1 MKHLWPIS
9 LPIKEDEL
17 LSSWLIR
24 NALANGSDPM
34 TWTWFFWGK
43 WRPWTIDI
51 DRHCPDEK
59 LLAISNNFFGI
70 ESLEQATLTPTI
82 LNIVGKQPP
91 LKQAWPWVTR
101 LGSRNRER
109 TGGLRFCPE
118 CLKEEP
124 IYFRKSWRLS
134 WNHTCTKHGVL
145 LQEYCPSCSSPITP
159 HKSDFNKP
167 ELHICKRCGFDLS
180 LIKNEYTSK
189 EPIQVQNLLNRAISS
204 KDCHLP
210 WDMESNS
217 ELFSTIRYFY
227 KFINLATKSEI
238 NADIALCNKLDIDTS
253 LQSTVIT
260 IENIDKSPPI
270 WMRELDCAVS
280 KLLILSTREIIELFL
295 DCEMTQEGFRKSKE
309 PKIQVIQDILKSLP
323 SNSHHRKSSSKTT
336 KEIKPKSKE
345 EVWEMWLEL
354 QEFLK

>member
-1 MKHLWPIS
+1 MSRLWPIV

-24 NALANGSDPM
+24 NSLANGSDPM

-51 DRHCPDEK
+51 DRHCPKEK
-59 LLAISNNFFGI
+59 LMVISSDVFKI
-70 ESLEQATLTPTI
+70 QSLEQATLKPTI
-82 LNIVGKQPP
+82 FNILGEQPP

-109 TGGLRFCPE
+109 TSGLRFCPI
-118 CLKEEP
+118 CLKETP
-124 IYFRKSWRLS
+124 VYFRKLWRLS
-134 WNHTCTKHGVL
+134 WNHTCPKHDVL

-159 HKSDFNKP
+159 HKSDFDKP

-180 LIKNEYTSK
+180 LTKTECSSTK
-189 EPIQVQNLLNRAISS
+189 PFHVQHLLNKAISN
-204 KDCHLP
+204 KNLPLP
-210 WDMESNS
+210 WGIESTY

-227 KFINLATKSEI
+227 EFLNLAAKGEI
-238 NADIALCNKLDIDTS
+238 NADIAICNKLDIDTAHR
-253 LQSTVIT
+253 STTIK

-270 WMRELDCAVS
+270 WMLELDLAVS
-280 KLLILSTREIIELFL
+280 QLLILSTREIIEIFL
-295 DCEMTQEGFRKSKE
+295 ECEMTRESFRKSKE
-309 PKIQVIQDILKSLP
+309 THLPVVQKILKSLP
-323 SNSHHRKSSSKTT
+323 TNNHHRKTSSRTT

-345 EVWEMWLEL
+345 KVWEMWLEL
-354 QEFLK
+354 QEYLK